1 MSGRLEGR
9 TLLVTGAARGIGEN
23 VARFAAAEGARVSLV
38 GLEPDRLA
46 EVAESLLGEP
56 GRHSWHEADVRN
68 SEALDR
74 AVAATLE
81 HTGRIDAVVANAG
94 VAPLGTVA
102 VSDVDALVTTIDVN
116 LGGIIRTVKATLPAI
131 RESKGYILLVSSA
144 AAFTALPGM
153 AAYCASKAGVEQ
165 FGTVLRMENE
175 HLGVQVGTAHPI
187 WIATDMVENMRKD
200 LPSFNEALRRLPR
213 PLGRVITVQQCA
225 EMLVRG
231 IERRRRRVYVPR
243 TLAGIQAIRS
253 LLTSSMAEG
262 VIRRVGEDQVEK
274 MEDEVRAVGRSFGEH
289 SVGNKG

>member
-1 MSGRLEGR
+1 MSSPLDGR

-56 GRHSWHEADVRN
+56 GRHCWHEADVRD

-74 AVAATLE
+74 AVAATLA
-81 HTGRIDAVVANAG
+81 HTGRIDVVVANAG

-116 LGGIIRTVKATLPAI
+116 LSGVIRTVKATLPAI
-131 RESKGYILLVSSA
+131 RESRGYILLVSSA

-153 AAYCASKAGVEQ
+153 AVYCASKAGVEQ
-165 FGTVLRMENE
+165 FGNVLRMENE

-200 LPSFNEALRRLPR
+200 LPSFNEGLRRLPP
-213 PLGRVITVQQCA
+213 PLGRVITAQQCA
-225 EMLVRG
+225 EMLIRG
-231 IERRRRRVYVPR
+231 VIKRRRRVYIPHSLSGVAAMR
-243 TLAGIQAIRS
+243 SLFTSGMAEAAIRR
-253 LLTSSMAEG
+253 AG
-262 VIRRVGEDQVEK
+262 RGQVQR

-289 SVGNKG
+289 SVGGKR